1 MMGTGLKDGLIV
13 MVLAGHE
20 ISEHPSTGAAQRVVV
35 VIEDEAIVLAGY
47 QMLFE
52 SWDYHVVAAQ
62 TVEEAIETLAE
73 EANAPGFILADF
85 RLRDGQ
91 TGVEAI
97 DRLRQ
102 AFGLEIP
109 GVVVTG
115 DTTVTVEGL
124 RKALASGMP
133 VLHKPVNGRQLQD
146 ILTRSFGNA

>member
-1 MMGTGLKDGLIV
+1 MDGLIV
-13 MVLAGHE
+13 MVPAGHE
-20 ISEHPSTGAAQRVVV
+20 LSGHPAAAGAPKVVV

-62 TVEEAIETLAE
+62 TVEEAIEELTG

-97 DRLRQ
+97 ERLRLTY
-102 AFGLEIP
+102 GSDIP

-124 RKALASGMP
+124 RRAMASGMP

-146 ILTRSFGNA
+146 ILARSFRNA

>member
-1 MMGTGLKDGLIV
+1 MMGT
-13 MVLAGHE
+13 AR
-20 ISEHPSTGAAQRVVV
+20 RVVV

-47 QMLFE
+47 QMMFE

-62 TVEEAIETLAE
+62 TVEEAMETLAE
-73 EANAPGFILADF
+73 ESCSPGFILADF

-97 DRLRQ
+97 ERLRQ
-102 AFGLEIP
+102 AFGDDIP

-133 VLHKPVNGRQLQD
+133 ELHKPVNGRQLHD
-146 ILTRSFGNA
+146 ILTRSFGTA